1 MCPQALRRKLMA
13 AEQEGRLPKVLVPVH
28 FAGQPCDM
36 ADIYALSQEYGFRI
50 IEDASHALGATYHGE
65 PVGNCRFSDI
75 GIFSFHPVKIITTG
89 EGGMAV
95 TNSSDLADRMA
106 RLATHGITRDPALM
120 TCEPDGGWYYQQ
132 LELGHNYRMTE
143 IQAALGLSQISRLD
157 AYIER
162 RHQIAQ
168 RYDREL
174 AALPL
179 RLPYQ
184 APERRSA
191 LHLYPIWVDPA
202 RFDRRQVFDALR
214 CEGIGVNIHYI
225 PVYKQPYYQQFGF
238 TATDFPEAERYY
250 AGALSIP
257 IHPALTGQEQ
267 DQVIAALTRV
277 LQ

>member
-1 MCPQALRRKLMA
+1 MA
-13 AEQEGRLPKVLVPVH
+13 AEREGRLPKVLVPVH

-36 ADIYALSQEYGFRI
+36 AEIHGLSQKYGVRI
-50 IEDASHALGATYHGE
+50 IEDASHALGGAYHGE

-75 GIFSFHPVKIITTG
+75 TIFSFHPVKIITTG

-106 RLATHGITRDPALM
+106 RLSTHGITREPSLM
-120 TCEPDGGWYYQQ
+120 TREPDGGWYYQQ

-143 IQAALGLSQISRLD
+143 LQAALGLSQIARLD

-162 RHQIAQ
+162 RHEIAQ

-184 APERRSA
+184 ASERRSA
-191 LHLYPIWVDPA
+191 LHLYPIWIDPA
-202 RFDRRQVFDALR
+202 RFDRRQVFDTLR
-214 CEGIGVNIHYI
+214 REGIGVNVHYI

-238 TATDFPEAERYY
+238 TPTDFPEAERYY

-257 IHPALTGQEQ
+257 IYPAMTEQ
-267 DQVIAALTRV
+267 DQDHVIAALTRV
-277 LQ
+277 LK